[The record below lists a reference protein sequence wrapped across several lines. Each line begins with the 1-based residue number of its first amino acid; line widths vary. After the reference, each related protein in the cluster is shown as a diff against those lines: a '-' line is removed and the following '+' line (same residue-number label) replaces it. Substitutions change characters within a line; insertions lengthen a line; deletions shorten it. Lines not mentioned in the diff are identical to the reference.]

1 MKFLGFV
8 LIFLLSTSFFSCQS
22 SINKVVKETKYSAY
36 EFFGIE
42 KRDLFKKKIKNTKED
57 QQQAGES
64 FKNALE
70 KLKAIYAFDGGNLE
84 KQYRNLDSSYQNSE
98 AKVTAVHASV
108 IQLETVAHDLFAE
121 WTKELQQIKT
131 DDLRSRSRTSLTETQ
146 KKYSVFHAS
155 LKRSESK
162 LNPVL
167 EKLKDHVLFLKHNL
181 NAQAIEGLK
190 AESGKIQND
199 IEELIKEMNSSIT
212 QSDAFIQTL

>member
-108 IQLETVAHDLFAE
+108 IQLETVAQDLFNE

-155 LKRSESK
+155 LKRSEAK
-162 LNPVL
+162 LDPVL
-167 EKLKDHVLFLKHNL
+167 GKLKDHVLFLKHNL
-181 NAQAIEGLK
+181 NAQAIGGLK
-190 AESGKIQND
+190 AESGKIQSD
-199 IEELIKEMNSSIT
+199 IEDLMKEMNSSIT
-212 QSDAFIQTL
+212 QSEALIQTL